1 MGFFKKIFK
10 PVSKVLDKIIPNEIK
25 PALPFAAAFAP
36 YLLPTGIMGAGMAQR
51 ALMGGGLNILGQL
64 SQEGNEGDINLLSA
78 GLGALSGAMTAPGTG
93 TTTARGDLIAKG
105 KVPDFSMSAPMEGP
119 VLRDVTTRLPGFGA
133 ERVVSEGAGS
143 FADFTARGIGKFGA
157 ESAGGQVLT
166 GLQKASDFM
175 TKPGLTKFTAPVAQ
189 GVGDL
194 MFAQAKRDQ
203 DEYDR
208 MMEEESEADAASDA
222 QRAFA
227 IRRAMEAQ
235 GATEEEIEDA
245 IYAAGY
251 KTGGRVGFK
260 FGGIDEA
267 IENVTE
273 EIEEKG
279 KEGIMQASRE
289 DPLLVEEYNKYVF
302 DLMEQR
308 PDAKPMSF
316 QEFKRMIKSGMKS
329 GGRVK
334 MEEGGDI
341 KEGIMLI
348 ADETGGETGFGSK
361 EYYEKEVEEKII
373 DLNEMINSDKMY
385 HLSPWSIGMIEEL
398 IVKANDKGVDILKLT
413 ETYEKAKNSQAEW
426 FQSLPEDQ
434 QDFWKE
440 HYQKDFDRT
449 TDMGIFPGQE
459 ELGGMG
465 LKDKSLRDDKV
476 PAPKRDQF
484 DIEGFDTLV
493 QEAKD
498 GGRIGLQ
505 EGGTTS
511 AFQKLVQQPQA
522 IQNAPMFLGR
532 PAFAPGLQQAVF
544 PRLNELEQGVNIAEN
559 KLTNIR
565 NRLGAEQR
573 QGLLAV
579 QPAFGLQPLNMNS
592 VLRGRLDALQ
602 QAGQGMK
609 DGGMMDLGGKEM
621 DLRKGGFVPI
631 GKKERADDVPAR
643 LSKNEFVMTA
653 DAVRAAGGGSV
664 NKGAKRM
671 YNLMN
676 SLEAKA

>member
-78 GLGALSGAMTAPGTG
+78 GLGALTGAMTAPGG
-93 TTTARGDLIAKG
+93 TVGEKVISPGGSDIFKVSGKNVGGFQDFAAKG
-105 KVPDFSMSAPMEGP
+105 I
-119 VLRDVTTRLPGFGA
+119 
-133 ERVVSEGAGS
+133 ER
-143 FADFTARGIGKFGA
+143 FGA

-166 GLQKASDFM
+166 GLSKASKFM
-175 TKPGLTKFTAPVAQ
+175 TDPGLVKYTAPVAQ

-208 MMEEESEADAASDA
+208 MMEEESEADAASNA

-273 EIEEKG
+273 EIETKG

-302 DLMEQR
+302 DLLENR

-316 QEFKRMIKSGMKS
+316 QEFKRMIKGGFRS

-334 MEEGGDI
+334 MEEGGEI
-341 KEGIMLI
+341 KEGIMLV
-348 ADETGGETGFGSK
+348 ADETGGEADFGSK
-361 EYYEKEVEEKII
+361 EYYEKEVADEIL
-373 DLNEMINSDKMY
+373 DLKKMMDEDKMY
-385 HLSPWSIGMIEEL
+385 HLGPWKIGMIEKL
-398 IVKANDKGVDILKLT
+398 IMNANNKGVDILELT
-413 ETYEKAKNSQAEW
+413 EVYEDAKNSSNNW

-434 QDFWKE
+434 QEFWKKQFQE
-440 HYQKDFDRT
+440 DFNRT
-449 TDMGIFPGQE
+449 TDMGIFPGQQ
-459 ELGGMG
+459 
-465 LKDKSLRDDKV
+465 
-476 PAPKRDQF
+476 QF
-484 DIEGFDTLV
+484 GFF
-493 QEAKD
+493 E
-498 GGRIGLQ
+498 
-505 EGGTTS
+505 
-511 AFQKLVQQPQA
+511 
-522 IQNAPMFLGR
+522 
-532 PAFAPGLQQAVF
+532 
-544 PRLNELEQGVNIAEN
+544 
-559 KLTNIR
+559 
-565 NRLGAEQR
+565 
-573 QGLLAV
+573 
-579 QPAFGLQPLNMNS
+579 
-592 VLRGRLDALQ
+592 
-602 QAGQGMK
+602 
-609 DGGMMDLGGKEM
+609 
-621 DLRKGGFVPI
+621 
-631 GKKERADDVPAR
+631 GKKDE
-643 LSKNEFVMTA
+643 
-653 DAVRAAGGGSV
+653 
-664 NKGAKRM
+664 
-671 YNLMN
+671 
-676 SLEAKA
+676 